1 MGSFPKTLIELHLLQ
16 LLQLLKT
23 KETYHQ
29 YYKNSLLKV
38 ALQYSVCSLLQ
49 KPVKGK
55 KP

>member
-1 MGSFPKTLIELHLLQ
+1 MGSFPETLIDEELK

-23 KETYHQ
+23 KETYHR

-49 KPVKGK
+49 KPVK
-55 KP
+55 

>member
-1 MGSFPKTLIELHLLQ
+1 MGSFPDTLIDPELQ

-38 ALQYSVCSLLQ
+38 ALQYSACSLLQ
-49 KPVKGK
+49 KPVK
-55 KP
+55 

>member
-1 MGSFPKTLIELHLLQ
+1 MVGSFPDTLIDPE
-16 LLQLLKT
+16 LQLLKT

-38 ALQYSVCSLLQ
+38 ALQYSACSLLQ
-49 KPVKGK
+49 KPVKWK

>member
-1 MGSFPKTLIELHLLQ
+1 MGSFPESFTDPELQ

-49 KPVKGK
+49 KPVK
-55 KP
+55 